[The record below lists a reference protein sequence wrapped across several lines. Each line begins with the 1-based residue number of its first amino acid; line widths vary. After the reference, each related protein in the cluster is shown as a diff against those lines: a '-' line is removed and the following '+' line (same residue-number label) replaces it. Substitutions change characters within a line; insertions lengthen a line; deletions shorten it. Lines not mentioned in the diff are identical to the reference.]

1 MKKRKNND
9 ESVIFD
15 DQKGQ
20 EIAKNTQANSALV
33 SSSGE
38 PPKGG
43 RGWRTESPLDNIR
56 SCPKLSTKVEYKSW
70 EGQFLAKTIFT
81 FIRCN
86 AFETAPL
93 LMSGFMSEDGKWR
106 EQPTD

>member
-1 MKKRKNND
+1 MNKRKNND

-20 EIAKNTQANSALV
+20 EIAKNTQAGSALV

-56 SCPKLSTKVEYKSW
+56 PCPELSTKAEYKSQ
-70 EGQFLAKTIFT
+70 EGQYLARTLFT